1 MKKGDLTVNKIS
13 SQEAL
18 EIILQGG
25 SDCIIDADSLK
36 HFMENNE
43 QVICYENSG
52 CIVFINKDADTEYVT
67 VVPASQTFDVDML
80 VKLLSQTC
88 HNPSVLINT
97 TKLSDEFLEKLD
109 YVLGAFLKYEKTFED
124 LMYAGSQSSDNVS
137 HNVRLL
143 DETDRDMFIAVSSE
157 PIKNRPPLSLLF
169 DIFVN
174 KKQGFILGAFANEEI
189 VGYLSFN
196 KILPN
201 VCDVDYI
208 YVKPEKRKLG
218 IGKTLTNSYVKFTC
232 DKNQIAYWS
241 NAKNAISKSTAL
253 SCGFRLIRNAKKYIK
268 K

>member
-1 MKKGDLTVNKIS
+1 VNKIS

-25 SDCIIDADSLK
+25 AECIIDADSLN
-36 HFMENNE
+36 HFMKNKE

-52 CIVFINKDADTEYVT
+52 CIVFINKDTDTEYVT
-67 VVPASQTFDVDML
+67 VVPASQTFDIDML
-80 VKLLSQTC
+80 VKLLNQTC

-109 YVLGAFLKYEKTFED
+109 YALSDFLKYEKTFED
-124 LMYAGSQSSDNVS
+124 LMYIGSQSSDNVF

-143 DETDRDMFIAVSSE
+143 DEADRDMFIAVSSE
-157 PIKNRPPLSLLF
+157 QIKYRPPLPLLF

-174 KKQGFILGAFANEEI
+174 KKQGFILGAFDNERI

-196 KILPN
+196 YILPN

-208 YVKPEKRKLG
+208 YVAPEKRKLG
-218 IGKTLTNSYVKFTC
+218 FGKALANSYVKFTC
-232 DKNQIAYWS
+232 EKNHKAYWS

-253 SCGFRLIRNAKKYIK
+253 SCGFRLIRNVKKYTK